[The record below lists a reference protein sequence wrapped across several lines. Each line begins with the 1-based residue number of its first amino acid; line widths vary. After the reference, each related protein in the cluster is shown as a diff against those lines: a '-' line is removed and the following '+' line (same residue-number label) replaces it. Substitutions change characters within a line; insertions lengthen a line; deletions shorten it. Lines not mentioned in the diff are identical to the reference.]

1 MIDGAPEVMCL
12 AVDPDKHLIQVPSP
26 LRIGPTMNAPLPDL
40 RRENR
45 AEPVPPETY
54 RLVADIDA
62 TFEKKIFDLPQRQRI
77 PDVHQHRQANYLGRT
92 VEIAEGILH
101 RCKLRNSPARLKPIC
116 SDTARVVVDAVW
128 REPVSAEFPV

>member
-1 MIDGAPEVMCL
+1 
-12 AVDPDKHLIQVPSP
+12 
-26 LRIGPTMNAPLPDL
+26 MNAPLPDL
-40 RRENR
+40 RRKNR

-101 RCKLRNSPARLKPIC
+101 RCKLRNSAARLKRIC
-116 SDTARVVVDAVW
+116 SDTAHFGNSWPR
-128 REPVSAEFPV
+128 RPPEFDNFPDGAYCVKAFPISIMLPSSRGI